1 MCQPMLAL
9 GSACD
14 EFKTG
19 QTHSVIVAS
28 AFRVFL
34 CFRGNP
40 ADPGL
45 WQAIEELLEVR
56 CF

>member
-1 MCQPMLAL
+1 MLAL

-14 EFKTG
+14 EFKIG

-28 AFRVFL
+28 AFRFFL
-34 CFRGNP
+34 CFRG
-40 ADPGL
+40 DPVDPDL

-56 CF
+56 SF